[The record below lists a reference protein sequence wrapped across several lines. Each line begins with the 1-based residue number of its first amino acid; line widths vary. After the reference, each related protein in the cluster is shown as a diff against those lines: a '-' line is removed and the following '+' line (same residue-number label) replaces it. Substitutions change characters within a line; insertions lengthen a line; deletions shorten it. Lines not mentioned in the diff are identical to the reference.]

1 MEEKEGEGV
10 GGRVE
15 GGRMRVVEGKKG
27 GEEIDNGWKV
37 RAKNI
42 CGGKRK

>member
-1 MEEKEGEGV
+1 MEEKKGGV

-37 RAKNI
+37 RERNK
-42 CGGKRK
+42 CGGK

>member
-1 MEEKEGEGV
+1 MEEKKAEGG
-10 GGRVE
+10 GGRLE

-37 RAKNI
+37 RA
-42 CGGKRK
+42 RKEKEH